1 MLQTPSHGWIYYFPL
16 AKKAKQA
23 KQLLWE
29 TSRVSENAKVESILQ
44 AMRSTTYSLLMNSS
58 KACNKFHLSL
68 HLSMLPKLALEVTD
82 LVHGSHFFGDSNRQ
96 TLSICY
102 AGSLEKIKLLGAI
115 YWLTY
120 WLNKTA
126 PPGFVKSTCASNHT
140 KKSQNKTSAKLEYP
154 RFA

>member
-1 MLQTPSHGWIYYFPL
+1 MSMNATLMSHYIQFCANCLLCKLKQPTSYLQCYKPLPMDGYY
-16 AKKAKQA
+16 
-23 KQLLWE
+23 E
-29 TSRVSENAKVESILQ
+29 YAKVESILQ
-44 AMRSTTYSLLMNSS
+44 AMPSTTYSLLMNSS

-115 YWLTY
+115 Y
-120 WLNKTA
+120 
-126 PPGFVKSTCASNHT
+126 
-140 KKSQNKTSAKLEYP
+140 
-154 RFA
+154 